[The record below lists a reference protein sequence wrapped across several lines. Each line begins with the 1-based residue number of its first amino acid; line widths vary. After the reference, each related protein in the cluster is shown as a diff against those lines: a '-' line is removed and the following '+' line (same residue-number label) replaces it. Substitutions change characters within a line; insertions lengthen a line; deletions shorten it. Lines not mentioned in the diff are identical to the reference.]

1 MINTLQQFVDT
12 FEALGDPNAIYEYVL
27 DFGSNSTFDPT
38 EKIEDNFV
46 YGCQSD
52 VWVIGYQNA
61 LGWQFEIHS
70 DAYIVN
76 GIGNIICKCLND
88 LNTYEIENVSWE
100 DLAPL
105 GRYFS
110 QQRKQ
115 GMQAILNKCKVITKE
130 EK

>member
-1 MINTLQQFVDT
+1 MVNSLQQYVDT

-27 DFGSNSTFDPT
+27 DFGSDLNED
-38 EKIEDNFV
+38 IERIQENFV
-46 YGCQSD
+46 YGCQSE
-52 VWVIGYQNA
+52 VWVEGQEDA
-61 LGWQFEIHS
+61 LGWNFKLVS

-76 GIGNIICKCLND
+76 GIGNIICDCMQGLS
-88 LNTYEIENVSWE
+88 TPEVESIQWE

-115 GMQAILNKCKVITKE
+115 GMQAILNKCKRIVRGE
-130 EK
+130 E